1 MKNSVAILFFFVV
14 NVTAYAQKN
23 QLAHYLNQAKA
34 NSPLLK
40 DYQNQVRSA
49 LYDSLLI
56 RAAYKPQ
63 VTANSLNTYSPVYR
77 GWGYDAAITNGGNF
91 SASVGVNKLL
101 LNKKVIAAQFES
113 LQLQNQSL
121 NNSSKITEQD
131 LKRAIT
137 AQYITAWGDLQQLN
151 FDKEIN
157 TLLSHEEAIL
167 KKLTQ
172 QNVYK
177 QVDYLAFLVTLQ
189 QQEFIMQQQYIQFK
203 FDYAGLNYLSGIT
216 DTTTVDLQK
225 PDLTLSQL
233 PDMAQSVFFKQY
245 ELDSLKLNNSKAII
259 AMAYKPRF
267 NLFADGGFLS
277 SLAYNPY
284 KNFGTSFGI
293 SAVIPIYDGRQMKLQ
308 YSKIALA
315 QKTRESNKFFFTG
328 QYQQQIAQ
336 LTQQLHATEELVEN
350 IKAQL
355 KYTKSLIEVNGKLLD
370 VGEVRVTDYILAL
383 NNYITAMNLV
393 TQNNISCLQIVNQLN
408 YWNR

>member
-1 MKNSVAILFFFVV
+1 MKNSVAILFFLVI
-14 NVTAYAQKN
+14 NVTAYAQKD
-23 QLAHYLNQAKA
+23 QLDHYLNQAKA

-40 DYQNQVRSA
+40 DYQNQVRSS

-63 VTANSLNTYSPVYR
+63 VTGSSNNSYSPVYK
-77 GWGYDAAITNGGNF
+77 GWGYAAAITNGGNF
-91 SASVGVNKLL
+91 NALIGVNKQL
-101 LNKKVIAAQFES
+101 LNTKVVAAQFEN

-137 AQYITAWGDLQQLN
+137 AQYITAWGGLQQLN

-157 TLLSHEEAIL
+157 TLLSHEETIL

-189 QQEFIMQQQYIQFK
+189 QQEFIMKQHEIQFK
-203 FDYAGLNYLSGIT
+203 FDYAGLNYLSGIN
-216 DTTTVDLQK
+216 DTTAVDLQK
-225 PDLTLSQL
+225 PDLTPVQL
-233 PDMAQSVFFKQY
+233 PDIAHSVFFKQY
-245 ELDSLKLNNSKAII
+245 ELDSLKLNNSKTII
-259 AMAYKPRF
+259 AMAYKPKV

-277 SLAYNPY
+277 SLAYDPY

-293 SAVIPIYDGRQMKLQ
+293 SAVIPIYDGRQKKLQ
-308 YSKIALA
+308 YSKIAIA
-315 QKTRESNKFFFTG
+315 EKTRESNRTFFTN
-328 QYQQQIAQ
+328 QYRQQIDQ
-336 LTQQLHATEELVEN
+336 LTQQLHATEALIGN
-350 IKAQL
+350 INAQL
-355 KYTKSLIEVNGKLLD
+355 KYTQNLIDVNGKLLEA
-370 VGEVRVTDYILAL
+370 GEAKITDYILAL
-383 NNYITAMNLV
+383 NNYIMVKNLV
-393 TQNNISCLQIVNQLN
+393 AQNIISRLQLINQIN

>member
-1 MKNSVAILFFFVV
+1 MKNSLAILFFLVV
-14 NVTAYAQKN
+14 NVTAYAQKD
-23 QLAHYLNQAKA
+23 QLDHYLNQAKA

-40 DYQNQVRSA
+40 DYQNQVRSS

-63 VTANSLNTYSPVYR
+63 VTGSSNNSYSPVYM

-91 SASVGVNKLL
+91 SALIGINKQL
-101 LNKKVIAAQFES
+101 LNKKVVAAQFEN

-137 AQYITAWGDLQQLN
+137 AQYIATWGDLQQLN

-157 TLLSHEEAIL
+157 TLLSHEETIL

-189 QQEFIMQQQYIQFK
+189 QQEFIMKQQEIQFK
-203 FDYAGLNYLSGIT
+203 FDYAGLNYLSGIN
-216 DTTTVDLQK
+216 DTTAVDLQK
-225 PDLTLSQL
+225 PDLTPGQL
-233 PDMAQSVFFKQY
+233 PDITHSVFFRQY
-245 ELDSLKLNNSKAII
+245 ELDSLKLNNSKTIV
-259 AMAYKPRF
+259 AMAYKPRV

-293 SAVIPIYDGRQMKLQ
+293 NAVIPIYDGRQMKLQ
-308 YSKIALA
+308 YSKIAIA
-315 QKTRESNKFFFTG
+315 QKTRENNKLFFAD
-328 QYQQQIAQ
+328 QYKQQIAQ
-336 LTQQLHATEELVEN
+336 LTQQLHATAELIEN

-355 KYTKSLIEVNGKLLD
+355 KYTRSLIEVNGKLLD
-370 VGEVRVTDYILAL
+370 AGEVRVTDYILAL

-393 TQNNISCLQIVNQLN
+393 TQNNISSLQIINQLN